1 MAHAANLV
9 SLLILLMSLGGAVFT
24 LAAVAHSR
32 VQEADARQLNRLR
45 EEGYLPTDV
54 SVMAEIETMRDQLR
68 QMAPVICMRQD
79 LVLDG
84 YFLLLRIA
92 ARIEPSAEPLQH
104 ELGRLAAFQAAR
116 YRVALQR
123 YEHFR
128 LSGQLS

>member
-1 MAHAANLV
+1 MTAAGV
-9 SLLILLMSLGGAVFT
+9 ISLLILLMSLGGLALT

-32 VQEADARQLNRLR
+32 VQDADARQLSRLR
-45 EEGYLPTDV
+45 DEGYLPAGV
-54 SVMAEIETMRDQLR
+54 NAVAEFETMRDQLR

-84 YFLLLRIA
+84 YFQLLRFA
-92 ARIEPSAEPLQH
+92 ARIEPAAEPLRQ
-104 ELGRLAAFQAAR
+104 ELARVAAHQAAR
-116 YRVALQR
+116 YRQALKR